1 MASFFQLLK
10 RVSSLAATFFTFY
23 IIYQLGL
30 SPILSYM
37 GINIPAQAQSI
48 SELVGTMAMWL
59 AILSIAMIIVVFGI
73 GYIVFTG
80 WKQRRQIPWPFKL
93 GIAFLLG
100 IIVFMLA
107 APISMVVRI
116 PLVPT
121 IAAAIIL
128 WVALRSLSNYVGPV
142 MTGKTLDEI
151 IRSVKQA
158 HTNVASEPV
167 EVKEAVLVGR
177 TWKIKIAYR
186 VNGQERLAEY
196 EVDADSGEVK
206 RWRAV

>member
-59 AILSIAMIIVVFGI
+59 AILSIAMIIVVLGI